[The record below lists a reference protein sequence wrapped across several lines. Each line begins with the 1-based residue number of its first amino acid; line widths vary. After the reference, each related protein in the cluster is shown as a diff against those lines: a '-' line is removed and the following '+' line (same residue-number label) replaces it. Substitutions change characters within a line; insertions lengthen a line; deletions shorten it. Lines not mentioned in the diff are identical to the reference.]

1 MLRAVSKPDTLV
13 IQACQAWHQHVAR
26 SLQRPVSDS
35 VRAGCL
41 IRFDGAK
48 GAEHLMLLEFW
59 YAKWLGIVI
68 SPEVIQAGL
77 RGRWEELAGK
87 EVSFLPN
94 PVHY

>member
-1 MLRAVSKPDTLV
+1 
-13 IQACQAWHQHVAR
+13 
-26 SLQRPVSDS
+26 
-35 VRAGCL
+35 
-41 IRFDGAK
+41 
-48 GAEHLMLLEFW
+48 MLLEFW